1 MNRLL
6 KPRHLD
12 LDSQDPFAAR
22 DWKHWKRSFDNFI
35 IECDNNPAPDKYR
48 AIQNQ
53 MLPHVYEMVEDCLDY
68 DSVVKTLDKLYI
80 KTPNVIFARHR
91 LATRHQQGGVSLA
104 KYLQE
109 LKRLSK
115 DCKL

>member
-6 KPRHLD
+6 KPRNLD
-12 LDSQDPFAAR
+12 LDPQDPFAAR

-35 IECDNNPAPDKYR
+35 IECGNEPAPDKYR
-48 AIQNQ
+48 AIQNL

-91 LATRHQQGGVSLA
+91 LATRHAPTTRRTPRQIPARAQMT
-104 KYLQE
+104 
-109 LKRLSK
+109 
-115 DCKL
+115 